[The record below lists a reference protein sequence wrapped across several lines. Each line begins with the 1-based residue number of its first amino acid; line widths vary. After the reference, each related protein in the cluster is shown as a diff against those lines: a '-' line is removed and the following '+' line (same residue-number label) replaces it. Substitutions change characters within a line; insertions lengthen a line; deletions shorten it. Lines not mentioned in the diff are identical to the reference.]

1 MNWEES
7 WTEFKGATPRITK
20 YGELVGSYLD
30 HLEET
35 YQNEPVAERATVAYE
50 VLLEHF
56 GGDVPVH
63 IQEEFAKDLN
73 YSKDFILENLQTHNW
88 KGMWA
93 QIQDAFRGYDDLG
106 KMEPDKEDEKPY
118 LSWMLPNIPG
128 GLSSELIK
136 KPEENSFL
144 VKSGTSIRHFDKESE
159 AYKTLKNICDFWG
172 YTPSGAY
179 QRIFRTKITFDP
191 VYPENASE
199 YVHEECKGWG
209 YTITPKENASFIEK
223 VGLRCRNGNRQELE
237 KLKQF
242 AKEKGWDTDDIKP
255 YREFPKRIYFA
266 AFNPEDDIE
275 QRMKEIAEEVGRNW
289 ESVACFKINFNKM
302 HCPIYRDPAMT
313 SSHAFFTYT
322 NIPASFLQRVH

>member
-30 HLEET
+30 HLEEV

-50 VLLEHF
+50 ILLEHF
-56 GGDVPVH
+56 EGDVPVH

-93 QIQDAFRGYDDLG
+93 QIQDAFKDYALG
-106 KMEPDKEDEKPY
+106 EIRPEKEDEKTY
-118 LSWMLPNIPG
+118 LYWTLPNQPG
-128 GLSSELIK
+128 GLSSELIQE
-136 KPEENSFL
+136 PEENSFT
-144 VKSGTSIRHFDKESE
+144 KQSYTTIRHFNKESE
-159 AYKTLKNICDFWG
+159 AYKILKRICDFWG
-172 YTPSGAY
+172 YVLSGAY
-179 QRIFRTKITFDP
+179 KRTFVSRITLEP
-191 VYPENASE
+191 VYPEDAAE
-199 YVHEECKGWG
+199 YVHEECGGWG
-209 YTITPKENASFIEK
+209 YTITPKENASSIEK
-223 VGLRCRNGNRQELE
+223 VGLRCKNGNRQEMDQLRQ
-237 KLKQF
+237 L
-242 AKEKGWDTDDIKP
+242 AKEKGWKDDVKP

-266 AFNPEDDIE
+266 AFDPEDDIE
-275 QRMKEIAEEVGRNW
+275 ERMKEIGEEIGRSW
-289 ESVACFKINFNKM
+289 ESVACFRINFNKI
-302 HCPIYRDPAMT
+302 HCPIYRDPAMN